1 MQACI
6 HCQWPIYTHGLN
18 KKSFICT
25 VKSHITFFP
34 KIIVSAPTVNSQA
47 CFFYLYLYHR
57 LLEQLDLTHV
67 VLWLHA
73 GTIKLL

>member
-6 HCQWPIYTHGLN
+6 HCQWPIYTHGFN

-34 KIIVSAPTVNSQA
+34 KRIVRVPTVNSQA
-47 CFFYLYLYHR
+47 CFFIVSPYLFFRIVDCYDHNKNRTVQVTY
-57 LLEQLDLTHV
+57 
-67 VLWLHA
+67 
-73 GTIKLL
+73 